1 MIILDTDILSMFA
14 KIGENVEVNVRV
26 KVKVKVK
33 VSDQ

>member
-14 KIGENVEVNVRV
+14 KIGENVR
-26 KVKVKVK
+26 VKVKVK